1 MSSVT
6 VHCLTDLWQDSRG
19 EPVSLYEG
27 DDSTVQT
34 GSYVIEPGE
43 RVPETGRT
51 SHDGDELS
59 VIVSG
64 EINLVADG
72 ERYTIGSETLSVIP
86 AGTAHYS
93 ENTGTEP
100 CYLVYTV
107 FGEL

>member
-1 MSSVT
+1 MSSVII
-6 VHCLTDLWQDSRG
+6 HRLTDLWRDSLR
-19 EPVSLYEG
+19 EPLSLYEG
-27 DDSTVQT
+27 DDPAAQT

-43 RVPETGRT
+43 RVPETGTT

-64 EINLVADG
+64 EIDLVVDA
-72 ERYTIGSETLSVIP
+72 ERYTMGPETVSVIP
-86 AGTAHYS
+86 AGTPHYS

-100 CYLVYTV
+100 CRLVYTV